1 MKNVKFLLS
10 AACALFAV
18 AAMAQQDFSDP
29 KYAVWGDTPEARQQ
43 NILNSNFLKESC
55 DNKDYNAAAHY
66 LKELLDKCPKA
77 SENTFVRGT
86 TLYKNKINRAKSL
99 AEKNVYID
107 SLMLLYD
114 LRNEY
119 FGDHPKRGTAYI
131 LDRKAREYLTYKPS
145 DRKGIREAF
154 RAAIEAGGDN
164 TDPETVV
171 AYFSNLCDDYKNTD
185 EVLPDEIIAEYD
197 RLTPFFEKNPNANE
211 YKAQFDAAFGLSG
224 AASCENL
231 EKLFR
236 GKLEAAPDDE
246 ALLAQAVALMSRA
259 DCSSDFFLATAEKFY
274 AVKPSSNTALSLAQV
289 FQNKHDYAKAMT
301 YLNEAL
307 AVEKDDAERQKL
319 LARIGLVG
327 LAAND
332 VSGAAA
338 AARQARDLNPE
349 DGVPYF
355 VLAQCYG
362 LSAASC
368 GGFAGQ
374 ATFWAAYDTMSK
386 AVELLPSD
394 SEYLEHAKSALSTF
408 RNNFPSSEEC
418 FFNELQSGARYTV
431 TCGTAAGVTTT
442 VRPR

>member
-10 AACALFAV
+10 AVCALYAV

-29 KYAVWGDTPEARQQ
+29 KYAAWGDTPEERQQ

-99 AEKNVYID
+99 DEKNMYID
-107 SLMLLYD
+107 SLMLIYD

-131 LDRKAREYLTYKPS
+131 LDRKAREYLIYKPA

-154 RAAIEAGGDN
+154 RAALEAGGES

-185 EVLPDEIIAEYD
+185 EVMPDEIIAEYD
-197 RLTPFFEKNPNANE
+197 RLTPFFEKNPEAAE
-211 YKAQFDAAFGLSG
+211 YKSQFDAAFGLSG

-236 GKLEAAPDDE
+236 SKLEANPDDE
-246 ALLAQAVALMSRA
+246 ALLAQAVGLMSRA
-259 DCSSDFFLATAEKFY
+259 KCDGDYYFSIAEKY
-274 AVKPSSNTALSLAQV
+274 YQVKPSSETAMFLAQA
-289 FQNKHDYAKAMT
+289 FQNKKDFTKAKT

-307 AVEKDDAERQKL
+307 EVEKDPAERQKL
-319 LARIGLVG
+319 LVRIALVG
-327 LAAND
+327 LVSND
-332 VSGAAA
+332 IPGAAA

-355 VLAQCYG
+355 VLAQCYAS
-362 LSAASC
+362 SAAAC
-368 GGFAGQ
+368 GGFTGQ
-374 ATFWAAYDTMSK
+374 ATYWAAYDTMAK

-394 SEYLEHAKSALSTF
+394 SEYLEHAKTSMSAF
-408 RNNFPSSEEC
+408 RSRFPSSEEC
-418 FFNELQSGARYTV
+418 FFNELQEGARYTV
-431 TCGTAAGVTTT
+431 NCGTAAGISTT
-442 VRPR
+442 VRTR